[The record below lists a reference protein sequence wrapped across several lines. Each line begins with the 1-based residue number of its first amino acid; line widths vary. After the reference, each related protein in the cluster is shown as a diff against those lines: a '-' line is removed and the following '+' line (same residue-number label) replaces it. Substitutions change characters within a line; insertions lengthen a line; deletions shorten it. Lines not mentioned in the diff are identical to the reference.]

1 MSAGWRYI
9 LLPRAQHDIERAPPQ
24 MRRRIFAALDRLAA
38 DRRRGDVRKLQGAA
52 EWRLR
57 VGDWRVR
64 FEFDE
69 PHETIVVL
77 HVLPRG
83 RAYRD

>member
-1 MSAGWRYI
+1 MKR
-9 LLPRAQHDIERAPPQ
+9 LPPKDQARVRTAIAEITSGPGQ
-24 MRRRIFAALDRLAA
+24 
-38 DRRRGDVRKLQGAA
+38 GDLIKLHGKRD

-64 FEFDE
+64 LGLDTAAR
-69 PHETIVVL
+69 TIVVL

-83 RAYRD
+83 SAYRD